1 MKIPKGMTEEQVIET
16 INKVVSRYANRFRF
30 GYYDADDIKQEAF
43 IIAMEAL
50 DRYDN
55 DRPLENF
62 LAVHVKNRL
71 SNFKRDKFF
80 RRPQDSPDGELPPRS
95 EAKKFLME
103 PLNIENIRDEHEANM
118 SSTDDFIEAVDTAEL
133 FLLIDQHLAPSFRA
147 DYLRMMHGVYVPKPR
162 REQIHQEIIS
172 IFQQHHKGDLE

>member
-1 MKIPKGMTEEQVIET
+1 MKIPKGMTEQEVVDT
-16 INKVVSRYANRFRF
+16 INKVVNRYAHRFRF

-80 RRPQDSPDGELPPRS
+80 RRPKDPDAQTHGKNDI
-95 EAKKFLME
+95 KKFLME
-103 PLNIENIRDEHEANM
+103 PLNIENIRDENEVNM
-118 SSTDDFIEAVDTAEL
+118 STNDDFVEAIDVAEL
-133 FLLIDQHLAPSFRA
+133 FLLIDQHLPITLRA

-162 REQIHQEIIS
+162 REQIHQEIIN
-172 IFQQHHKGDLE
+172 IFQNHHKGDLE